1 MIIDKEK
8 TKKLNLLGKLKLVSE
23 ILDSCEETWERENVL
38 GFLKGW
44 IWKEE
49 VKENVKNERTTRNGA
64 R

>member
-8 TKKLNLLGKLKLVSE
+8 TKKLDLLGKLKLVSE